1 MTRPMIFTAA
11 LLAVTI
17 LVATAMAQRGVGQ
30 KQGVARQPVK
40 PAVQTIVGTLKEIKT
55 GPCEHTTGR
64 SPIGTH
70 LILQAEKAT
79 YNLHL
84 GPASE
89 VKDVVATV
97 RVGDKV
103 EATAFRT
110 ERLPEDQYIAVA
122 VKSGDKEIVLRDNSL
137 RPRWAGGGG
146 ARAGRGRRLVSTR
159 ALGQSSQIGLSDEQV
174 AKIEGILANAEK
186 QIRDV
191 LTEPQLNALDSRPR
205 GGQGRGRGPR
215 WAER

>member
-1 MTRPMIFTAA
+1 M
-11 LLAVTI
+11 
-17 LVATAMAQRGVGQ
+17 
-30 KQGVARQPVK
+30 ARQPVK

-55 GPCEHTTGR
+55 GPWEHTTGR

-110 ERLPEDQYIAVA
+110 ERLPEEHYIAVS
-122 VKSGDKEIVLRDNSL
+122 VKSGDKEIVLRADSL

-146 ARAGRGRRLVSTR
+146 GAAAGRGRRLVSTPR
-159 ALGQSSQIGLSDEQV
+159 
-174 AKIEGILANAEK
+174 
-186 QIRDV
+186 
-191 LTEPQLNALDSRPR
+191 TRPIQPAR
-205 GGQGRGRGPR
+205 SI
-215 WAER
+215 